1 MSYKSPRDKLRAA
14 FRTPTTCVEDSGGG
28 PGDANA
34 TSDLPLKADIK
45 RTSREVRSVPI
56 SDIAGLA

>member
-28 PGDANA
+28 P
-34 TSDLPLKADIK
+34 I
-45 RTSREVRSVPI
+45 
-56 SDIAGLA
+56 